1 MEGDNSHVEM
11 KLSSDMDEEVGG
23 NGVGEH
29 LNHGSARKLYVTQKV
44 GLTPKNLCFMAAA
57 ILLIFII
64 GKKGSVN
71 EEGVFIY
78 NYCIN
83 IMCGLPQGSISVR
96 TTTLLCCYECFNEL
110 AWCLSPTMLTT
121 HSCMYLFLLMCA
133 CVSLILNHCFFKD
146 TWLATWSIKRRTWL
160 PAL

>member
-23 NGVGEH
+23 NGVGDH
-29 LNHGSARKLYVTQKV
+29 LNHSSARKSYGTQKV

-78 NYCIN
+78 KYWVN
-83 IMCGLPQGSISVR
+83 IMCGVPQGSISVR
-96 TTTLLCCYECFNEL
+96 TTTLLCCYECFNE
-110 AWCLSPTMLTT
+110 
-121 HSCMYLFLLMCA
+121 
-133 CVSLILNHCFFKD
+133 
-146 TWLATWSIKRRTWL
+146 
-160 PAL
+160 